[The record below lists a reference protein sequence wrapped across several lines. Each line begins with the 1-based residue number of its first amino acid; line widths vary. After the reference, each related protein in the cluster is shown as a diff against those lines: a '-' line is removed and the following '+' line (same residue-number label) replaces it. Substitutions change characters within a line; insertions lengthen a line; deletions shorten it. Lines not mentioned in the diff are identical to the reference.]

1 MITTIRIRDLIKYLV
16 ILTMAIVLLV
26 LGTRYFFRIK
36 SNVGA
41 GLPLDSPI
49 ANLSIGQCGHVPAR
63 ERTELCPYKH
73 VLTLLSHG
81 HKP

>member
-41 GLPLDSPI
+41 G
-49 ANLSIGQCGHVPAR
+49 HVPAR
-63 ERTELCPYKH
+63 
-73 VLTLLSHG
+73 
-81 HKP
+81 

>member
-41 GLPLDSPI
+41 GL
-49 ANLSIGQCGHVPAR
+49 VPAR
-63 ERTELCPYKH
+63 KRTELFHYKH